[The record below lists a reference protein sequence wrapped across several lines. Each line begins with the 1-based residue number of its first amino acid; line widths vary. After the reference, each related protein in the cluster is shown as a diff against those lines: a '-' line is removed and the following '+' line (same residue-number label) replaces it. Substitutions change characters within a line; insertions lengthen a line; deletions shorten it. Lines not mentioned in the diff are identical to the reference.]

1 MGREPTVA
9 KELEAE
15 TNLGYTNGSRLPIPV
30 FDGASVGGKV
40 WSNDLYLSIADRSK

>member
-15 TNLGYTNGSRLPIPV
+15 TKLGYTNGSRLPIPV
-30 FDGASVGGKV
+30 FDGASVGFK
-40 WSNDLYLSIADRSK
+40 WSNDLHLSITDRSK